1 MRRTLVIV
9 LVIAIVVTLTG
20 CASMSNRDRGVLVG
34 AGAGAAVG
42 GAIGNANDNTALGA
56 LLGAM
61 VGGAAG
67 GVIGNYMDDQAE
79 EMRRDLEG
87 ATVTRVGEGIK
98 ITFDS
103 GILFDVDSSTL
114 RPVAQENLT
123 DLAGILQKYEDTNIL
138 LEGHTDADGP
148 EQYNMDLSER
158 RARSVANY
166 LASMGVDMR
175 RMSVTW
181 YGETQP
187 VADNDTVEGKQQNR
201 RVEVA
206 IMANEDLKEAAQAK
220 AAEQG

>member
-1 MRRTLVIV
+1 VIV
-9 LVIAIVVTLTG
+9 LVVAIVATLTG

-67 GVIGNYMDDQAE
+67 GVIGNYMDEQAE

-138 LEGHTDADGP
+138 LEGHTDSDGP